1 MLPLRHGC
9 SAPAPAYR
17 LRRLHACGG
26 HIGDTVSL
34 RTHRPVEISQRP
46 PLAVG
51 LCGCDDAPVRSGRA
65 QGVRPARHYLGRDR
79 SQAWWLLIVP
89 AVIAG
94 LWAAVQFA
102 KVPLPLPVAV
112 MAPVV
117 AAAIAVV
124 FPELRARRRQDD
136 ERRRVMANQLRLL
149 TGAGTPPLVEEVGDP
164 GRLGVSRSERL
175 RDGTEE
181 RSLPY
186 VRRAKDAELDRMLA
200 TREFVLLAG
209 PSKAGKSRTAYEAMR
224 RNFPRRAVLIPA
236 SKAALPAL
244 LALGLA
250 VEDAVVWLDDLENY
264 LGSDGLDEGVLD
276 WLTGDQG
283 RAVTVLATIRATELD
298 RFGPRL
304 EDDRRE
310 FKDPSSKILEHATVL
325 RLDRKLDRAER
336 ARAREQL
343 GYQWGAVLERYGL
356 GEYLVAGPSLVER
369 FENNLTTEPVG
380 VAMVRAA
387 VDWRRMG
394 LTRPI
399 PLGVVEQL
407 YPSYLEPEDQTPG
420 HVNSD
425 AFERGLQWASEPVFG
440 ASSLVSRSG
449 DTILAFDYLLD
460 YLEREH
466 RTPIPDAAWEQG
478 LQAVAGNPAKGLDF
492 GLAAFDNGALWA
504 AVRAWRAVAASGS
517 PFANRAARR
526 LGWALHA
533 QRDIPAA
540 QAAYN
545 QAIASGDA
553 YEAPAAMID
562 YGVLCWS
569 IGDLAGA
576 QAAFERTIAAGNP
589 DLVPLASV
597 NLGGV
602 LARRGEVSKGQ
613 AILRRV
619 AASGQPD
626 QAPRALRHLGYLL
639 QDSGDVGGAK
649 AAFEEVIASR
659 HSIQAP
665 KAMVAL
671 GDLLADS
678 GNPDAA
684 RAAYEQA
691 IGSSD
696 SELSAAAG
704 MYLAV
709 LLAHQGDLAAA
720 RNALDRLIDT
730 VGPDGAAVAAS
741 HLGLTYQHYG
751 PTRAKYVAEQVIA
764 SSHPEL
770 APVAMVFLGNLLAE
784 QGDLAGARAAY
795 EQAVASHH
803 PEMSRAAT
811 AALDR
816 LSTLAVAHSAHSMGG
831 TDGADTPWDTTSW
844 SGSGA
849 DSPPVP
855 QPGPQNQYYGTP
867 PGRGRKETRR
877 PRRQPPENP

>member
-1 MLPLRHGC
+1 MGR
-9 SAPAPAYR
+9 
-17 LRRLHACGG
+17 
-26 HIGDTVSL
+26 IDTMSL
-34 RTHRPVEISQRP
+34 RTHPGDSDLPEAAM
-46 PLAVG
+46 AVG
-51 LCGCDDAPVRSGRA
+51 LCGCDDACVRSGRA

-94 LWAAVQFA
+94 LWAAVQLA

-112 MAPVV
+112 LAGVV
-117 AAAIAVV
+117 AAVIAVV

-136 ERRRVMANQLRLL
+136 ERRRVMATQLRLL

-164 GRLGVSRSERL
+164 GRLGVTRSERL
-175 RDGTEE
+175 CDGSEE
-181 RSLPY
+181 RSPPY
-186 VRRAKDAELDRMLA
+186 VRRAKDAELDGMLA
-200 TREFVLLAG
+200 TRGFVLLAG

-224 RNFPRRAVLIPA
+224 RNFPRRALLIPA
-236 SKAALPAL
+236 SKASLPAL

-276 WLTGDQG
+276 WLTGDPG

-310 FKDPSSKILEHATVL
+310 FKDPSSKILEHAAVL

-356 GEYLVAGPSLVER
+356 GEYLVAGPRLVER

-380 VAMVRAA
+380 IAVVRAT
-387 VDWRRMG
+387 VDWRRMR
-394 LTRPI
+394 LTEPT
-399 PLGVVEQL
+399 PLGVLEQL

-420 HVNSD
+420 HVNID
-425 AFERGLQWASEPVFG
+425 AFERGLQWASEPIFG

-449 DTILAFDYLLD
+449 DRVLAFDYLLD
-460 YLEREH
+460 YVERE
-466 RTPIPDAAWEQG
+466 RPTLIPDAAWEQG
-478 LQAVAGNPAKGLDF
+478 LQAVAYNPAEGLDF

-504 AVRAWRAVAASGS
+504 AVRAWRAVAAGSS

-526 LGWALHA
+526 IGWALHE

-540 QAAYN
+540 EAAYN
-545 QAIASGDA
+545 QAIDSGDA

-576 QAAFERTIAAGNP
+576 QAAFERAIVADNP

-602 LARRGEVSKGQ
+602 LARRGNVSKGQ

-619 AASGQPD
+619 AASGDPD

-639 QDSGDVGGAK
+639 QDSGDVAGAK
-649 AAFEEVIASR
+649 TAFEEVIASA
-659 HSIQAP
+659 HPIQAP

-671 GDLLADS
+671 GDLLTDS
-678 GNPDAA
+678 GDPAGA
-684 RAAYEQA
+684 TAAYEQA
-691 IGSSD
+691 IESSD
-696 SELSAAAG
+696 PELSTAAG
-704 MYLAV
+704 MYLGV
-709 LLAHQGDLAAA
+709 LLAHQGNLAAA
-720 RNALDRLIDT
+720 RDALDRMIDAA
-730 VGPDGAAVAAS
+730 GPDGAAVAAS
-741 HLGLTYQHYG
+741 HLGITYQHYG

-784 QGDLAGARAAY
+784 QGDLASARAAY
-795 EQAVASHH
+795 EQAVASRH
-803 PEMSRAAT
+803 PEMSRAA
-811 AALDR
+811 AEALDR
-816 LSTLAVAHSAHSMGG
+816 LSTLAVAHSAHGMGG
-831 TDGADTPWDTTSW
+831 TDGADTPWDTTSR
-844 SGSGA
+844 SRSGA
-849 DSPPVP
+849 DSPPVS
-855 QPGPQNQYYGTP
+855 QTGSQNQYYGPP
-867 PGRGRKETRR
+867 PGRGREEKR
-877 PRRQPPENP
+877 PRRQRPTDV